1 MAKLGFTAV
10 LFLLLIHFA
19 FASEAPE
26 LSPAPAPES
35 GDTPS
40 LALPPSPFGSPDFS
54 PLPASPPSPVAPSP
68 TDLSPTES
76 PTSSPSPAP
85 GESDINHVNVPVEE
99 DKKSDGGMSGGKK
112 AGIVIGVVAAACLV
126 GIAGMVYKKRQ
137 QNIRRSQYG
146 YSARREIL

>member
-19 FASEAPE
+19 FASETPE
-26 LSPAPAPES
+26 LSPVPAPES

-40 LALPPSPFGSPDFS
+40 PFGSPDIS

-68 TDLSPTES
+68 SDLSPNGS

-85 GESDINHVNVPVEE
+85 GVSDINHINVPVEE
-99 DKKSDGGMSGGKK
+99 EDKESDGGMSGGKK
-112 AGIVIGVVAAACLV
+112 AGIVVGVAEPQVENCLICFTLCWV
-126 GIAGMVYKKRQ
+126 MW
-137 QNIRRSQYG
+137 
-146 YSARREIL
+146 